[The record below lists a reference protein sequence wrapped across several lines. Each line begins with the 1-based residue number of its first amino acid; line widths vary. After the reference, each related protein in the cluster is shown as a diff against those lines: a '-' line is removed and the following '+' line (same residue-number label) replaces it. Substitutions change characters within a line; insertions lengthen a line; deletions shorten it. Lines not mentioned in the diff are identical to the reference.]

1 MSRDD
6 ERYLFC
12 RESKVPNNGLK
23 NAFSIRRFDLTS
35 FFISLTT
42 EWIFRTNIS
51 NSLILLLLFELAGTF
66 IISLKF
72 GADYTGLEGFLPIVG
87 QIMFFNE

>member
-1 MSRDD
+1 VSRDD

-12 RESKVPNNGLK
+12 RESKVPNNGSK

-42 EWIFRTNIS
+42 DWIFRTNIY
-51 NSLILLLLFELAGTF
+51 NSLILLFELLGAF

-72 GADYTGLEGFLPIVG
+72 GADCTGLEGFLPIVG